1 MDQRSTSVNSDKRT
15 VFDPAKIA
23 ENNPRHG
30 RLSINV
36 GRPTEAFRTS
46 HKLSMVGEDIDKM
59 GTDETSS
66 NRYDVLIMLFCV
78 GIATGVLNGFVHW
91 SNRMISIAQSDLIE
105 VSNLGPLYFVITT
118 TCFCTISAFII
129 YKGKIPAPVGSGIP
143 EVKSLMV
150 NDCAPSDYP
159 RTVSLK
165 ILLLRVF
172 SLVFASGS
180 GISIGIQGPLVHSA
194 VCISYCFANYVPNF
208 QPFLENPAIMKQIF
222 AASAAAGLATVFNAP
237 VGGLLF
243 SVEVTSTYY
252 LISNYWRSFMASTTG
267 AVIYTIFLINR
278 NKSAYNLE
286 VDYVKHPYNQWELP
300 FFALLG
306 MIAGGVC
313 YVFALLHQRWIL
325 VARSTLRRYPVS
337 TAALAGA
344 LSAVLVY
351 AIHAYSNNGV
361 TVTVLV
367 HDAFKDCAISTMSE
381 VGHTS
386 RIGGLFAALF
396 VRMVMTIVGTTLQI
410 SCGLFMPMMAI
421 GSIIGR
427 IFGQIVFD
435 WSAPGQN
442 IYVAGYAMVGAAAFV
457 SGTTHT
463 ISAAVIVIEMTG
475 QIGMLLPC
483 LIGAV
488 IACGVN
494 KSLKLSLYDQG
505 MVNKGLES
513 FELLLLTG
521 DGFTQVMDEHALS
534 VSHTCQVADLFIM
547 LENGT
552 QEIFPVVDTPE
563 SGKLVGSIARR
574 DVFLFIKRMFDKK
587 VLGSYI
593 RATLPYDTKVDDALL
608 QKRFL
613 KVADNKTT
621 QARFRLISEAG
632 KRMNSMGLSGLR
644 EMREMVTGKPT
655 SPRSEN
661 STDGDIEKGTEL
673 RALPSPSDSPALSR
687 STTSNSESS
696 ESGKGIQNNTP
707 TFRSVSTA
715 SDASS
720 TSNASSVNPLTQS
733 PATIYEKIVGAGLSP
748 ANAQVIED
756 LLALEVDLAKEPKL
770 PVNIFPFT
778 ILEHTTMDQLY
789 VLFEMVKVQC
799 VFVLKDDGKL
809 RGMINKDLLLQNLR
823 NKVK

>member
-1 MDQRSTSVNSDKRT
+1 MDQSVNINKRT

-23 ENNPRHG
+23 ENNPKHG

-46 HKLSMVGEDIDKM
+46 HKLSIVGEDIDRM

-78 GIATGVLNGFVHW
+78 GITTGVLNGFMHW
-91 SNRMISIAQSDLIE
+91 SNRMISIAQGDLIE

-118 TCFCTISAFII
+118 ACFCTISAFII
-129 YKGKIPAPVGSGIP
+129 YKGKIPAPIGSGIP

-180 GISIGIQGPLVHSA
+180 GLSIGIQGPLVHAA
-194 VCISYCFANYVPNF
+194 VCISYCFAHYIPSF
-208 QPFLENPAIMKQIF
+208 QSFLENPAIMKQIF
-222 AASAAAGLATVFNAP
+222 AASAAVGLATVFNAP

-252 LISNYWRSFMASTTG
+252 LISNYWRSFMAATAGS
-267 AVIYTIFLINR
+267 AIYTIFLINR
-278 NKSAYNLE
+278 NQSAYNLE

-300 FFALLG
+300 FFVMLG
-306 MIAGGVC
+306 LIAGWVC
-313 YVFALLHQRWIL
+313 YMFALLHQRWTL
-325 VARSTLRRYPVS
+325 CARKTLRRYPVS

-367 HDAFKDCAISTMSE
+367 HDAFKDCTISTMSE
-381 VGHTS
+381 VGQTS
-386 RIGGLFAALF
+386 RIGGLFASLF
-396 VRMVMTIVGTTLQI
+396 VRIAMTIVGTTLQI

-427 IFGQIVFD
+427 IFGQIVYD
-435 WSAPGQN
+435 WSSPGQD

-483 LIGAV
+483 LLGAV

-521 DGFTQVMDEHALS
+521 DGFMQVMDENALS
-534 VSHTCQVADLFIM
+534 VSHSCQVADLFLM

-552 QEIFPVVDTPE
+552 QEIFPVVDAPE

-587 VLGSYI
+587 FLGSYI
-593 RATLPYDTKVDDALL
+593 RATLPHDTKIDDALL
-608 QKRFL
+608 QKQFL
-613 KVADNKTT
+613 KVVDTKTT

-632 KRMNSMGLSGLR
+632 KRIGSMGMGGL
-644 EMREMVTGKPT
+644 REMVTGKPANP
-655 SPRSEN
+655 SNPSGKE
-661 STDGDIEKGTEL
+661 GDIEQGTEL
-673 RALPSPSDSPALSR
+673 RPLPSPSDSPALSR

-696 ESGKGIQNNTP
+696 DSVVNIHNNTP
-707 TFRSVSTA
+707 AFRSVSTA
-715 SDASS
+715 GTASY
-720 TSNASSVNPLTQS
+720 ASSVNPLTQAP
-733 PATIYEKIVGAGLSP
+733 PASVHEKIANAGLSL

-756 LLALEVDLAKEPKL
+756 LLALDVDLAKEPKL

-809 RGMINKDLLLQNLR
+809 RGMINKDLLLNLR